1 MAAFLSINS
10 KPDIGMTEAE
20 NFSLETQIKV
30 IGIGHGGSHA
40 VKHMMRECGVQGVEL
55 IYAHTGTQALPS
67 NRAHRTVELGREA
80 TATAMQNIRA
90 AITGTDL
97 LFIAAGMDDSVDI
110 EAVIAIAR
118 TAKDMGVLTIGL
130 IGAPGGNTD
139 TALAELQ
146 THVDSLIVTP
156 IGHLHGIAKTAVS
169 EIAAILNEHGH
180 VNVDFQDV
188 RTVMREPGRALVGTA
203 QASGP
208 ERARLAAAQAVAGIK
223 LSDAKAMLVL
233 VTAAKG
239 SLKLFE
245 SRQAM
250 SVITANSLPSA
261 HVIYGAAYDDAL
273 GDSLRVTVV
282 ATGLAG

>member
-1 MAAFLSINS
+1 
-10 KPDIGMTEAE
+10 MTEAE
-20 NFSLETQIKV
+20 NFSQETQIKV
-30 IGIGHGGSHA
+30 IGIGHGGSH
-40 VKHMMRECGVQGVEL
+40 VLEHMCKCGVQGVEL

-80 TATAMQNIRA
+80 AATAMQNIRA

-110 EAVIAIAR
+110 EAAIAIAR
-118 TAKDMGVLTIGL
+118 TAKDMGVLSVGL
-130 IGAPGGNTD
+130 AGISDESTD

-146 THVDSLIVTP
+146 THVDSLSVTP
-156 IGHLHGIAKTAVS
+156 ISHLHGIVKTAVG

-188 RTVMREPGRALVGTA
+188 RTVMREPGWAVISTA

-208 ERARLAAAQAVAGIK
+208 ERARIAAEQAVKGMQPA
-223 LSDAKAMLVL
+223 DAKAMLIL

-239 SLKLFE
+239 SLKLSE

-250 SVITANSLPSA
+250 SVINANCSPHANL
-261 HVIYGAAYDDAL
+261 IYGAAYDDAL

-282 ATGLAG
+282 ATGVPAPTRLAG

>member
-1 MAAFLSINS
+1 
-10 KPDIGMTEAE
+10 MTEAE
-20 NFSLETQIKV
+20 NFSQETQIKV
-30 IGIGHGGSHA
+30 IGIGHSGSHA
-40 VKHMMRECGVQGVEL
+40 VEHMRERGVQGVEL

-67 NRAHRTVELGREA
+67 NRAHRTVELGRETA
-80 TATAMQNIRA
+80 ATAMQNIRA
-90 AITGTDL
+90 TITGTDL

-110 EAVIAIAR
+110 ETAIAIAR
-118 TAKDMGVLTIGL
+118 EAKAMGILSVGL
-130 IGAPGGNTD
+130 LGTPDENTD
-139 TALAELQ
+139 TALTKLQ
-146 THVDSLIVTP
+146 AHVDSLIVTP
-156 IGHLHGIAKTAVS
+156 IGHLHSIVKTAVS
-169 EIAAILNEHGH
+169 EISAILNEYGH

-208 ERARLAAAQAVAGIK
+208 ERASLAAAQAVAGIN
-223 LSDAKAMLVL
+223 LLDAKAMLVL

-250 SVITANSLPSA
+250 SVITVNSLPSA
-261 HVIYGAAYDDAL
+261 HVIYGAAYDEAL

>member
-1 MAAFLSINS
+1 
-10 KPDIGMTEAE
+10 MTEAE

-30 IGIGHGGSHA
+30 IGIGNSGSHA
-40 VKHMMRECGVQGVEL
+40 IEHMRECGVQGVEL
-55 IYAHTGTQALPS
+55 IHAHTGTQAQPS
-67 NRAHRTVELGREA
+67 SRAHRTMELGREA
-80 TATAMQNIRA
+80 AATAMQDIRA

-97 LFIAAGMDDSVDI
+97 LFIATGMDDSVDI
-110 EAVIAIAR
+110 EATIAIAR

-130 IGAPGGNTD
+130 IGAPGESTD

-146 THVDSLIVTP
+146 AHVDSLIVEP
-156 IGHLHGIAKTAVS
+156 ISHLHGLTKNVVS
-169 EIAAILNEHGH
+169 EISAILNEYGH

-208 ERARLAAAQAVAGIK
+208 DRARIAAEQAVKGMQLA
-223 LSDAKAMLVL
+223 DAKAMLVL

-245 SRQAM
+245 SRMAM
-250 SVITANSLPSA
+250 EVINASSSPHA

>member
-1 MAAFLSINS
+1 
-10 KPDIGMTEAE
+10 MTEAE
-20 NFSLETQIKV
+20 NFSLETRIKV

-40 VKHMMRECGVQGVEL
+40 VKHMRECGVQGVEL

-80 TATAMQNIRA
+80 AATAMQNIRA

-110 EAVIAIAR
+110 EAAIAIAR

-130 IGAPGGNTD
+130 IGAPDGNTD

-156 IGHLHGIAKTAVS
+156 ICHLYGIVKTAVS
-169 EIAAILNEHGH
+169 EISAILNEYGH

-188 RTVMREPGRALVGTA
+188 RTVMSEPGRAMLGTA
-203 QASGP
+203 QASGLD
-208 ERARLAAAQAVAGIK
+208 RARLAAGQAVEGIQ
-223 LSDAKAMLVL
+223 LANAQAKAMLVL

-261 HVIYGAAYDDAL
+261 HVIYGAAYDDSL

-282 ATGLAG
+282 ATGLAPACLAR

>member
-1 MAAFLSINS
+1 
-10 KPDIGMTEAE
+10 MTEAE

-30 IGIGHGGSHA
+30 IGIGHGGSH
-40 VKHMMRECGVQGVEL
+40 VVEHMRERGMQGVEC
-55 IYAHTGTQALPS
+55 ICFHTNAQALS
-67 NRAHRTVELGREA
+67 DSQAQL
-80 TATAMQNIRA
+80 QQIRA
-90 AITGTDL
+90 AIAGTDL
-97 LFIAAGMDDSVDI
+97 LFITAGLDDGADTEAA
-110 EAVIAIAR
+110 IAIA
-118 TAKDMGVLTIGL
+118 TAIAREAKAMGILSVGL
-130 IGAPGGNTD
+130 LGTPDESTD

-146 THVDSLIVTP
+146 AHVDSLIVTP
-156 IGHLHGIAKTAVS
+156 IGHLHGIAKTAVG

>member
-1 MAAFLSINS
+1 
-10 KPDIGMTEAE
+10 MTEAE
-20 NFSLETQIKV
+20 NFSQETQIKV
-30 IGIGHGGSHA
+30 IGIGHGGSH
-40 VKHMMRECGVQGVEL
+40 VLEHMRECGVQGVEL

-80 TATAMQNIRA
+80 AATAMQNIRA

-110 EAVIAIAR
+110 EAAIAIAR
-118 TAKDMGVLTIGL
+118 TAKDMGILSVGL
-130 IGAPGGNTD
+130 AGTPDESTD

-146 THVDSLIVTP
+146 AHVDSLIVTP
-156 IGHLHGIAKTAVS
+156 IDHLHGIAKSAVS

-208 ERARLAAAQAVAGIK
+208 ERARIAAEQAVKDMQLA
-223 LSDAKAMLVL
+223 DAKAMLIL
-233 VTAAKG
+233 VTAAKV
-239 SLKLFE
+239 SLKLSE

-250 SVITANSLPSA
+250 SVINANSSPHA

-282 ATGLAG
+282 ATGVPAPTCLAG

>member
-1 MAAFLSINS
+1 
-10 KPDIGMTEAE
+10 MTEAE
-20 NFSLETQIKV
+20 NFSRETQIKV

-40 VKHMMRECGVQGVEL
+40 VEHMRECGVQGVEL
-55 IYAHTGTQALPS
+55 IYDHTGTQALPS
-67 NRAHRTVELGREA
+67 NRAHRTMELGREA
-80 TATAMQNIRA
+80 MQQVRA
-90 AITGTDL
+90 AISDTDM
-97 LFIAAGMDDSVDI
+97 LFITAGMDDGADT
-110 EAVIAIAR
+110 EAAIAIAHE
-118 TAKDMGVLTIGL
+118 AKGMGVLTIGL
-130 IGAPGGNTD
+130 IGAPGENTD

-146 THVDSLIVTP
+146 AHVDSLIVTP